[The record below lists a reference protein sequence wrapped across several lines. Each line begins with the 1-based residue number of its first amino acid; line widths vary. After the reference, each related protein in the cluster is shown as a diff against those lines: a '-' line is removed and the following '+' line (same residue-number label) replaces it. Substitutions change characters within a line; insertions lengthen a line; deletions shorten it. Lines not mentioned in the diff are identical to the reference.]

1 MYANS
6 AGIENNPNLNQY
18 IFGFNEAGKDIR
30 IPLSKVNNLF
40 EKANSGIT
48 NKYKLS
54 ESSLAEGSFVTD
66 SLLFDEITE
75 ITFNNVDSYGTS
87 MVSLFTLLNTNKRN
101 LLIKIK
107 KMGFETRAYFKI
119 IGISFNANT
128 LTLGVSL
135 YNNLKLGVLTLG
147 DEVYVDAELEN
158 SLLLTENQID
168 RLRDSVYLPIVQS
181 ISVSP
186 TTFEKGL
193 ATNLVFTW
201 NVDKKDDT
209 LNTCTVD
216 SINKLSEATG
226 INRTYN
232 VNGQVSTKTVFLFTN
247 VTRNDVSGG
256 GFSNSNSA
264 TSTHLVP
271 QYRGKTADA
280 EPLYT
285 YVGLSAYSKILS
297 SSNAFTFTDTYVN
310 QYAFIISRS
319 NSLTIKD
326 VSDFTL
332 TIGDWVSVSAFFIK
346 KEVTVF
352 LFDGTTETMYIYRTR
367 ETINATAT
375 FKTS

>member
-1 MYANS
+1 MATSYISTSLSTNS
-6 AGIENNPNLNQY
+6 QIPLDSKTYFKTLADLSDLGASDNRAFKYYENMIVQCIENDKEYIWREWNSLNEPGLLPQAFEYPPNSIVDGIDYSNR
-18 IFGFNEAGKDIR
+18 FFNFFEYQ
-30 IPLSKVNNLF
+30 LF
-40 EKANSGIT
+40 
-48 NKYKLS
+48 
-54 ESSLAEGSFVTD
+54 TD
-66 SLLFDEITE
+66 SQI
-75 ITFNNVDSYGTS
+75 N
-87 MVSLFTLLNTNKRN
+87 R
-101 LLIKIK
+101 
-107 KMGFETRAYFKI
+107 
-119 IGISFNANT
+119 
-128 LTLGVSL
+128 
-135 YNNLKLGVLTLG
+135 LK
-147 DEVYVDAELEN
+147 
-158 SLLLTENQID
+158 
-168 RLRDSVYLPIVQS
+168 DSVYLPIVQS

-247 VTRNDVSGG
+247 ATRNDVSGG

-332 TIGDWVSVSAFFIK
+332 TIGDWASVSAFFIK

-352 LFDGTTETMYIYRTR
+352 LSDGTTETMYIYRTR